1 MDGAADT
8 IRTLVIIVQICP
20 LFAARSVRTLHMAV
34 EWAWVRPQRPIDLPD
49 RGMFLEAD
57 GDCTVML
64 LHGLTGTPTELGY
77 LAYHLQYR
85 GRFAVNC
92 PRLVNHGQPLG
103 LLARTTWQELYESAR
118 EGFLESRKAAR
129 ERNVPLVI
137 GGLSLGAVLCL
148 MLAAEYPDDVAG
160 VACLSPT
167 LFYDGWNV
175 PWMHKLLPLVD
186 YTPLKYF
193 SYFREDEPFG
203 LRDEALREKV
213 AAQYKKASLHDIGS
227 ASSLGY
233 AHFPVRLFCEMRHL
247 IARCKA
253 ILPQVSCPVL
263 LVQAENDDMTS
274 PRNSQYIFDNVSS
287 TRRELVLLKESYH
300 VVTADLERAKVAA
313 EVQRFCESMFE
324 TNLSRAEAL
333 TADA

>member
-1 MDGAADT
+1 M
-8 IRTLVIIVQICP
+8 
-20 LFAARSVRTLHMAV
+20 
-34 EWAWVRPQRPIDLPD
+34 
-49 RGMFLEAD
+49 
-57 GDCTVML
+57 VML

-77 LAYHLQYR
+77 IAYHLQYR

-103 LLARTTWQELYESAR
+103 VLARTTSAELYASAKAA
-118 EGFLESRKAAR
+118 FLEAR
-129 ERNVPLVI
+129 DTARAKGVPLVI

-148 MLAAEYPDDVAG
+148 MLAAEFPGDVAG

-175 PWMHKLLPLVD
+175 PWTHKLIPFAD

-193 SYFREDEPFG
+193 AYFREDEPYG
-203 LRDEALREKV
+203 LRDEALRAKV
-213 AAQYKKASLHDIGS
+213 AAEYRKTSLHESGS

-247 IARCKA
+247 IAGCIA
-253 ILPQVSCPVL
+253 TLPRVTSPVL

-274 PRNSQYIFDNVSS
+274 PRNSQFIYDHVGSK
-287 TRRELVLLKESYH
+287 RREIVLLKESYH
-300 VVTADLERAKVAA
+300 VVTADLERTKVAT
-313 EVQRFCESMFE
+313 ELQRFCESV
-324 TNLSRAEAL
+324 SARRAARAEAE

>member
-1 MDGAADT
+1 
-8 IRTLVIIVQICP
+8 
-20 LFAARSVRTLHMAV
+20 MAV
-34 EWAWVRPQRPIDLPD
+34 EWAWVRPQNKIELPD
-49 RGMFLEAD
+49 RGIFLAAD
-57 GDCTVML
+57 GGCIVML

-77 LAYHLQYR
+77 IAYHLQYR
-85 GRFAVNC
+85 GGFAVHC

-103 LLARTTWQELYESAR
+103 VLARTRSDELYASAKAA
-118 EGFLESRKAAR
+118 FLEARDAAR
-129 ERNVPLVI
+129 ARGVPLVI
-137 GGLSLGAVLCL
+137 GGLSLGALLCL

-160 VACLSPT
+160 VGCLSPT

-175 PWMHKLLPLVD
+175 PWMHKLIPLVD

-193 SYFREDEPFG
+193 SYFREDEPYG

-213 AAQYKKASLHDIGS
+213 AAQYSKTSLRDSGG

-233 AHFPVRLFCEMRHL
+233 AHFPVRLFCEMRRL
-247 IARCKA
+247 IARCKR
-253 ILPQVSCPVL
+253 ILPQVICPVL

-274 PRNSQYIFDNVSS
+274 PKNSQYIHDHVGSA
-287 TRRELVLLKESYH
+287 RRELVLLKESYH

-313 EVQRFCESMFE
+313 ALQRFCESLIQ
-324 TNLSRAEAL
+324 THPARAEAE